1 MFMADGTR
9 TDDGLEL
16 ARELERLRTILRE
29 TDGAGD
35 PRSSEEVLAI
45 LRVCPGLPISDWH
58 DLSASH
64 NLADW
69 LAMPL
74 RGDLFPELQRLQDR
88 LTRLAHLSEHDPL
101 TGLSN
106 RRAFERVL
114 DLEVERCRRNCT
126 SVSLVVLDLDD
137 FKRVNDTYGHPL
149 GDKALV
155 AVANV
160 LLAEKRR
167 YDLAARTGGEEF
179 SLVLTGIG
187 LIRAQTMVDRVL
199 KTIRELRIECNGEA
213 IRLTCSAGIASYK
226 GRVAL
231 TPAELVSLAD
241 KALYEAKHSGK
252 DRHVSAAI
260 PDMAA
265 PLPEKS
271 LVHSNEKKF
280 LFTGIK

>member
-114 DLEVERCRRNCT
+114 DLEVERCRRNRT

>member
-114 DLEVERCRRNCT
+114 DLEVERCRRNRT

-241 KALYEAKHSGK
+241 KALYEPKQSGK

>member
-1 MFMADGTR
+1 MFMADGTKI
-9 TDDGLEL
+9 DNGLEL
-16 ARELERLRTILRE
+16 ARELERLRTILSE
-29 TDGAGD
+29 TGGVCES
-35 PRSSEEVLAI
+35 RSSEEVLAI

-58 DLSASH
+58 SLSENH

-69 LAMPL
+69 LAMPIS
-74 RGDLFPELQRLQDR
+74 GDLFPELQRLQER
-88 LTRLAHLSEHDPL
+88 LARLAHLSEHDPL
-101 TGLSN
+101 TGLAN

-114 DLEVERCRRNCT
+114 DIEVERCRRNRT
-126 SVSLVVLDLDD
+126 PVSLVVLDLDD
-137 FKRVNDTYGHPL
+137 FKRVNDTYGHPF
-149 GDKALV
+149 GDKVLV

-160 LLAEKRR
+160 LLEEKRR

-199 KTIRELRIECNGEA
+199 KAVRELQLDCDGEP

-231 TPAELVSLAD
+231 TPVELVELAD

-252 DRHVSAAI
+252 NRHVSAAI